1 MPVVSFCKN
10 ARVLSSYDTFT
21 FEGSSGN
28 LGSMRHWN
36 VLTASLIFMAEAC
49 GRTTL
54 LEEQDRR
61 ETLSSQVNTTGS
73 FPINSVIGSGGNSMG
88 GSGNSTIEPWV
99 NGGSFATGGSI
110 TQVAVCGNGIIE
122 SGEECDAG
130 LRNRNTPAFWVS
142 QGSVGFEV
150 LPMMRFESALDFYD
164 YYSVSAHTGWE
175 DAGIS
180 RIFLY
185 LEKATLALSLVVFH
199 GIDRT
204 ATGIEQPKS
213 QVTFSFAGL
222 PESTVVELSDDFE
235 ELSKTSTTTAIGNW
249 GFRANTDGGV
259 LSSLPF
265 PGSWE
270 VTITPSF
277 IEGISRFTWVIG
289 DNQMAE
295 LDLRQPLL
303 IKASDKSSVCRTNCT
318 LPRCGDRILDG
329 GERCD
334 DKGLTEVGC
343 TNDCQAFE

>member
-1 MPVVSFCKN
+1 M
-10 ARVLSSYDTFT
+10 
-21 FEGSSGN
+21 
-28 LGSMRHWN
+28 
-36 VLTASLIFMAEAC
+36 
-49 GRTTL
+49 
-54 LEEQDRR
+54 
-61 ETLSSQVNTTGS
+61 
-73 FPINSVIGSGGNSMG
+73 
-88 GSGNSTIEPWV
+88 
-99 NGGSFATGGSI
+99 
-110 TQVAVCGNGIIE
+110 AVCGNGILE
-122 SGEECDAG
+122 LGEQCDAG
-130 LRNRNTPAFWVS
+130 VKNRDIPAFSVT
-142 QGSVGFEV
+142 QASVGFEV
-150 LPMMRFESALDFYD
+150 LPMTRFESVTDFYD

-175 DAGIS
+175 DVGVS

-185 LEKATLALSLVVFH
+185 LDQATLALSLVVFH

-213 QVTFSFAGL
+213 LVTFSFSGL

-235 ELSKTSTTTAIGNW
+235 ELSMTSTTTAIGNW

-295 LDLRQPLL
+295 LDLRQPLV

-334 DKGLTEVGC
+334 GTGLTEVGC
-343 TNDCQAFE
+343 TSDCQAFE